1 MPFAPEA
8 SMTDTFAFL
17 VITFIIILGFEA
29 VNGWTDAP
37 NAIATVVSTRVLAP
51 AAAVAMAAFFNL
63 VGAFTGTA
71 VATTVGKEII
81 DLDVVPLEVLA
92 AGALAVIMWSTFAW
106 YFGLPTSESHGLVAG
121 LAGAAVAVAGTDVLL
136 LAGWLKVFAGVGL
149 AVMVGFGG
157 GLVVMNLLLR
167 AIRSL
172 SSSAVRRIFS
182 PLQVV
187 SAAFMAWAHG
197 TADGQKSI
205 GVLAAAIAIYE
216 GKGTEGF
223 EVAWWIILLA
233 ATTMAVS
240 TALGG
245 WRIIRTLGMSLTH
258 LEPVHGFAA
267 EATAATTLG
276 VTSQLGGFG
285 IPLSTTHTIGSAIM
299 GVGASRRLS
308 AVRWGIG
315 YNIVGAWILTFPICF
330 GLGWLI
336 ASIVHL
342 AA

>member
-1 MPFAPEA
+1 
-8 SMTDTFAFL
+8 MTDSFAFL

-37 NAIATVVSTRVLAP
+37 NAIATVVSTRVLSP
-51 AAAVAMAAFFNL
+51 VAAVAMAALFNL
-63 VGAFTGTA
+63 IGALSGTA
-71 VATTVGKEII
+71 VATTIGKDII
-81 DLDVVPLEVLA
+81 NLDVVPLEVLA
-92 AGALAVIMWSTFAW
+92 AGTLSVIIWSTSAW

-136 LAGWLKVFAGVGL
+136 WDGWRKVFEGVGL
-149 AVMVGFGG
+149 AVVVGFGG
-157 GLVVMNLLLR
+157 GLIAMSLLLR
-167 AIRSL
+167 AIQKL
-172 SSSAVRRIFS
+172 SPQAVRRIFS
-182 PLQVV
+182 PLQMA
-187 SAAFMAWAHG
+187 SAAFMAWSHG

-216 GKGTEGF
+216 GKGATGF
-223 EVAWWIILLA
+223 DVPLWIILLA
-233 ATTMAVS
+233 ATTMALS

-245 WRIIRTLGMSLTH
+245 WRIIRTLGMRLTH

-267 EATAATTLG
+267 EATAATTLA
-276 VTSQLGGFG
+276 VTSRLGV
-285 IPLSTTHTIGSAIM
+285 PLSTTHTIGSAIM
-299 GVGASRRLS
+299 GVGASKRLS

-330 GLGWLI
+330 GLAWLI
-336 ASIVHL
+336 ASVIHL